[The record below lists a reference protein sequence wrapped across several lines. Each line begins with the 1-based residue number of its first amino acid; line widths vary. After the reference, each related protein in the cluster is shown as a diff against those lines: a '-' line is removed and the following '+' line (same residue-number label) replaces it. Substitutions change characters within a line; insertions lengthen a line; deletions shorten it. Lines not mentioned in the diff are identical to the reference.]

1 MTTRPPGDQHFD
13 LDSDE
18 QLLARTAQGDA
29 QAFALLFRRLHG
41 QVYRFALHMTGMS
54 AVADDVTQDVF
65 MVVMRDAA
73 RYQTGRSGVVAWLC
87 GIARNCARQRFDRD
101 RRFQPLDPADTLDP
115 RKNEADV
122 VGDCVLPTDP
132 LGDLTRAEGIERVRK
147 AVLSLPVRYR
157 EVVVLCDLQEL
168 TYAEAAE
175 ALACAVGTVR
185 SRLHRGRLLLADKLS
200 SPDPSTETLGESAKP
215 SGSAKPERSA
225 KLASVKLDRPR
236 SCA

>member
-1 MTTRPPGDQHFD
+1 MTTRPPID

-18 QLLARTAQGDA
+18 QLLARTADGDP
-29 QAFALLFRRLHG
+29 QAFALLFRRRQG
-41 QVYRFALHMTGMS
+41 QVYRFALHMTGT
-54 AVADDVTQDVF
+54 AALADDVTQDVF
-65 MVVMRDAA
+65 LVVMRDAV
-73 RYQTGRSGVVAWLC
+73 RYQSGRSGVAAWLC
-87 GIARNCARQRFDRD
+87 GIARNCARQRLDRD
-101 RRFQPLDPADTLDP
+101 RPFQPLDDEDDSGG
-115 RKNEADV
+115 ADV
-122 VGDCVLPTDP
+122 APPQTDP

-168 TYAEAAE
+168 SYAEAAD

-200 SPDPSTETLGESAKP
+200 ATDPATEKLGQAAKLNESANP
-215 SGSAKPERSA
+215 GGSATLRGSAKPPGSA
-225 KLASVKLDRPR
+225 KPHGSR